1 MVLALDVLNIE
12 VYSRYASVN
21 VKKAVECVGLM
32 CKREV

>member
-12 VYSRYASVN
+12 VYSRYAGVN
-21 VKKAVECVGLM
+21 VKKVVECVGLM